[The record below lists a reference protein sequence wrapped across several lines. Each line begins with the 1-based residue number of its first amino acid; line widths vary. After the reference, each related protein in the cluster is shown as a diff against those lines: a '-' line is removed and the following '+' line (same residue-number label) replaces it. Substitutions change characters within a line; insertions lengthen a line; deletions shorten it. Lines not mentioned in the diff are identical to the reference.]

1 MPSNVMIDQQQLAAF
16 CRRWEIDE
24 LSLFGSVLRED
35 FHPDSDVDVLIA
47 FAPES
52 KPTLFDLVEMKEEL
66 ERLFGRRVDLVTK
79 RGIEGSRNWLR
90 RTAILATTERL
101 V

>member
-1 MPSNVMIDQQQLAAF
+1 MPSNVMIDREQLNAF
-16 CRRWEIDE
+16 CRRWAIEE
-24 LSLFGSVLRED
+24 LSLFGSVLRDD
-35 FHPDSDVDVLIA
+35 FRPDSDVDVLVA
-47 FAPES
+47 FAPDA

-66 ERLFGRRVDLVTK
+66 EQLFERRVDLVTK

-90 RTAILATTERL
+90 RTAILGTSERI